1 MSKLKFRFLFSF
13 LGIII
18 AAALI
23 VTLRTGNGAKEV
35 IEAQIAAQSNS
46 GNIQIAE
53 ININKME
60 IPPLPTEHT
69 EYTYEDMNH
78 IYINGIKYDFP
89 LKYSELPDEFDISL
103 IKISPDEKTAE
114 NGIKKYSFMTALYY
128 NNISWACGFFSSDTD
143 VYDKNNVVIDSF
155 VFMGF
160 DKSDYLPQ
168 VVIGGVDVSNA
179 DPIAVDRAYGYNI
192 KDYYCSHYTVDA
204 ADPAYEYIMRMFSDK
219 IALFGYYPKSDS
231 EYIGIELTTDK
242 YYLPEDYRIEYD
254 AVNNELEYTPIPEK
268 NEEFK
273 SALNNL
279 TIHDQKITLPCT
291 VNALL
296 YALRGTGAHLEEIKY
311 PKYQEGYDVIKC
323 EAKLITNTG
332 LFPMEF
338 LITPGKGIGD
348 AQVSMISAL
357 GNYSQY
363 MQINGIDDSEN
374 GLDLDYHNELG
385 DALTPYGYNNI
396 YIYGDDLYVYY
407 WGGNTTIFE
416 EE

>member
-1 MSKLKFRFLFSF
+1 MGKLKFRFLFSF

-53 ININKME
+53 INIDKME
-60 IPPLPTEHT
+60 IPPLPTEYT

-78 IYINGIKYDFP
+78 IYINGVKYDFP
-89 LKYSELPDEFDISL
+89 LKYNELPDEFTIKLEAIKPDDIAA
-103 IKISPDEKTAE
+103 EKGLE
-114 NGIKKYSFMTALYY
+114 RYSFMTSLYY
-128 NNISWACGFFSSDTD
+128 NNINWAHGIFSSDTD
-143 VYDKNNVVIDSF
+143 VYDENNVVIEILTF
-155 VFMGF
+155 FGF
-160 DKSDYLPQ
+160 ENSDYLPQ
-168 VVIGGVDVSNA
+168 VVIGGVDVYDA

-219 IALFGYYPKSDS
+219 ISLFGYYPKSDS

-273 SALNNL
+273 YALDNL
-279 TIHDQKITLPCT
+279 TIHDRKITLPCT

-296 YALRGTGAHLEEIKY
+296 YALRETGAHLEEIKY
-311 PKYQEGYDVIKC
+311 PTYKEGYDVIKC
-323 EAKLITNTG
+323 EAYLITNTG

-338 LITPGKGIGD
+338 LITPGYGIGD
-348 AQVSMISAL
+348 AQVLMLSAQ

>member
-1 MSKLKFRFLFSF
+1 MGKLKFRFLFSF

-46 GNIQIAE
+46 ENIQIAE
-53 ININKME
+53 INIDKME
-60 IPPLPTEHT
+60 IPPLPTEYT

-78 IYINGIKYDFP
+78 IYINGVKYDFP

-103 IKISPDEKTAE
+103 IKISPDEKAAE
-114 NGIKKYSFMTALYY
+114 KGIERYNFMTALYY
-128 NNISWACGFFSSDTD
+128 NNINWAYGLFSSDTAT
-143 VYDKNNVVIDSF
+143 YDEDNVVIDIF
-155 VFMGF
+155 TFLGF
-160 DKSDYLPQ
+160 KKSDYLPQ

-273 SALNNL
+273 SALDNL
-279 TIHDQKITLPCT
+279 TIHDQKIMLPCT
-291 VNALL
+291 INALL
-296 YALRGTGAHLEEIKY
+296 YALRETGAHLEEIKY

-323 EAKLITNTG
+323 EAYLITNTSR
-332 LFPMEF
+332 FPMEF

-348 AQVSMISAL
+348 AQVLVLSAR

-363 MQINGIDDSEN
+363 MKIDDIDDLEN
-374 GLDLDYHNELG
+374 GPDLDYHSELG
-385 DALTPYGYNNI
+385 DALTPYEYNNI

-407 WGGNTTIFE
+407 WGENTTIFE